1 VPLIFI
7 FTLAAATG
15 EQKQAVSFV
24 RKSAKLAEF
33 QHAKENMTFAF
44 VFFLDLKFVFR
55 WDSQI
60 MKRLYLRQVLR

>member
-1 VPLIFI
+1 MPLIFI

-44 VFFLDLKFVFR
+44 VFF
-55 WDSQI
+55 
-60 MKRLYLRQVLR
+60 